1 MDDNTKLAAALIAGY
16 VLGRTK
22 KGKAAVRLALWA
34 SGKGS
39 MLQPQ
44 ALAREGATRLTQT
57 PELAQLAE
65 QLRGPLVAAAQ
76 KAVIAT
82 LEAQINAVAD
92 NLEKRTQSLQA
103 ATGAAQATAGQATG
117 AAGEAAEQVTEA
129 VEGTTEA
136 VSGLTSRVTGGE
148 GQAPEQEQ
156 RQGAGSEEA
165 GDGQQGEQGQEGQ
178 HGQAAEQPADREPA
192 SQS

>member
-22 KGKAAVRLALWA
+22 KGKAAIRLALWA

-39 MLQPQ
+39 KLQPQ

-65 QLRGPLVAAAQ
+65 QLRGPLAAAAQ

-92 NLEKRTQSLQA
+92 NLQKRTQSLQA
-103 ATGAAQATAGQATG
+103 VTGAAQGTAGQATG
-117 AAGEAAEQVTEA
+117 AAGEAAGQATEA
-129 VEGTTEA
+129 VEEATEA

-148 GQAPEQEQ
+148 GQTQEKEKEQ
-156 RQGAGSEEA
+156 GSGSDQA
-165 GDGQQGEQGQEGQ
+165 GDGQQGQEGQ
-178 HGQAAEQPADREPA
+178 PAEQPADREPA